1 MKKTTRQTP
10 PDPAPSPD
18 LITQLEQL
26 GSLFFSPSEC
36 ARIVGRTDLER
47 FGSELATGTSEAG
60 QAFQRGRLQAEVA
73 VIDRV
78 MSGRP
83 SKNAILTRII
93 ALARKHGRIT
103 TAAAVRL
110 TGKTDRAL
118 RKAFPKVPPLAQGS
132 TR

>member
-73 VIDRV
+73 VRTTLLNLAREGS
-78 MSGRP
+78 MP
-83 SKNAILTRII
+83 HCKAAI
-93 ALARKHGRIT
+93 ALMQKCQAETEDAR
-103 TAAAVRL
+103 
-110 TGKTDRAL
+110 
-118 RKAFPKVPPLAQGS
+118 
-132 TR
+132 

>member
-1 MKKTTRQTP
+1 MN
-10 PDPAPSPD
+10 DNLSFDDA
-18 LITQLEQL
+18 
-26 GSLFFSPSEC
+26 
-36 ARIVGRTDLER
+36 
-47 FGSELATGTSEAG
+47 SELVPAVGFDYPDEPEATPCDLDSV
-60 QAFQRGRLQAEVA
+60 QRELLADALRLQHHRGFCEGETAAEVA